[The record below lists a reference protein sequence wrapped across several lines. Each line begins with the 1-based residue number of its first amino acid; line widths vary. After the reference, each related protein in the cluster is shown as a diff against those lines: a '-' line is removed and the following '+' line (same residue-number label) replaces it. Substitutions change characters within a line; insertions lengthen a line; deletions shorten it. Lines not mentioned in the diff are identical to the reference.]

1 MSISSN
7 VEGGGIRQLLEIP
20 PSSGT
25 EEEVI
30 STRSKESNT
39 AKNTTI
45 SRKRYNSSIYY
56 EGRGT
61 KGRQLPGKTEKKKQP
76 EDVREAAAMLYTNS
90 TASPAARLRAHCG
103 PAPAPAGGYSTGPPG
118 QAKTGGALQTGNR
131 PLARPAP
138 PAGLR
143 PKAGPPLPRAGVPA
157 GSSPPSPPPTPGGER
172 ALNGSS
178 AAARPSRVRRRPAL
192 NGSSLPPPPYFQT

>member
-1 MSISSN
+1 
-7 VEGGGIRQLLEIP
+7 
-20 PSSGT
+20 
-25 EEEVI
+25 
-30 STRSKESNT
+30 
-39 AKNTTI
+39 
-45 SRKRYNSSIYY
+45 
-56 EGRGT
+56 
-61 KGRQLPGKTEKKKQP
+61 
-76 EDVREAAAMLYTNS
+76 MLYTNS

-157 GSSPPSPPPTPGGER
+157 GSSPPSPPPQPR
-172 ALNGSS
+172 AEKGPLT
-178 AAARPSRVRRRPAL
+178 V
-192 NGSSLPPPPYFQT
+192 PPPPQDPHGSDVVQPSTDPHSPPRPL